1 VRSRLAVVALSG
13 LLALLLTACDV
24 STNASV
30 DVQLAEFSVTAPR
43 TLPAGSGRIEIDN
56 VGEFTHTLVVTDA
69 NGEVAAATGLIP
81 SGETTYLD
89 IDLEPGTYSFTCRI
103 VAQDGEGNLIDHY
116 EAGMNAAVEV
126 AG

>member
-1 VRSRLAVVALSG
+1 VALSG

>member
-1 VRSRLAVVALSG
+1 MRRRLAVLALSG
-13 LLALLLTACDV
+13 FITLLLTACDV
-24 STNASV
+24 STDAEV
-30 DVQLAEFSVTAPR
+30 TVQLAEFSVTAPR

-81 SGETTYLD
+81 SGDTTYLD

>member
-1 VRSRLAVVALSG
+1 VRRGLAMLALCG

-24 STNASV
+24 STGTDGS
-30 DVQLAEFSVTAPR
+30 VQLAEFSVTAPNSM
-43 TLPAGSGRIEIDN
+43 PAGSGRIEIHN
-56 VGEFTHTLVVTDA
+56 VGEFTHTLVITDA
-69 NGEVAAATGLIP
+69 NGQVAAATGLIP
-81 SGETTYLD
+81 SGETTHLD

-103 VAQDGEGNLIDHY
+103 VAQDSEGNLIDHY